1 MGYPEPST
9 IRKCYQSPM
18 IAERN
23 IMENTM
29 NTFTTRF
36 GIESNENPETSSNK
50 RELTTAQ
57 KIGIGVVVGAA
68 AVTVVATAVVQTGKA
83 AKTVSDGVNNVKE
96 KIENHKIDKAVEK
109 VTEIDNLRK
118 RMKAAG
124 CSDEAINAYIA
135 ANYS

>member
-1 MGYPEPST
+1 M
-9 IRKCYQSPM
+9 
-18 IAERN
+18 
-23 IMENTM
+23 
-29 NTFTTRF
+29 FTTRF
-36 GIESNENPETSSNK
+36 GVEANETPETSTNK

-83 AKTVSDGVNNVKE
+83 AKTVSDGVNTVKD
-96 KIENHKIDKAVEK
+96 KIENRKFDKAVEK

-124 CSDEAINAYIA
+124 CSDEAIAAYIA

>member
-1 MGYPEPST
+1 MGYPEPNT

-18 IAERN
+18 ITERN
-23 IMENTM
+23 IMENAM
-29 NTFTTRF
+29 FTTRF
-36 GIESNENPETSSNK
+36 GVEANETPETSTNK

-83 AKTVSDGVNNVKE
+83 AKTVSDGVNTVKD
-96 KIENHKIDKAVEK
+96 KIENRKFDKAVEK

-124 CSDEAINAYIA
+124 CSDEAIAAYIA

>member
-18 IAERN
+18 ITERN
-23 IMENTM
+23 IMENM
-29 NTFTTRF
+29 FTTRF
-36 GIESNENPETSSNK
+36 GVEANENPETSTNK

-83 AKTVSDGVNNVKE
+83 VNTISDGVNDVKE
-96 KIENHKIDKAVEK
+96 KIENHKVNKAVEK

-118 RMKAAG
+118 RMKGAG
-124 CSDEAINAYIA
+124 CSDEAIAAYIA

>member
-1 MGYPEPST
+1 
-9 IRKCYQSPM
+9 
-18 IAERN
+18 
-23 IMENTM
+23 M

-36 GIESNENPETSSNK
+36 GIENNETPETSGNK

>member
-1 MGYPEPST
+1 
-9 IRKCYQSPM
+9 
-18 IAERN
+18 
-23 IMENTM
+23 MENM
-29 NTFTTRF
+29 FTTRF
-36 GIESNENPETSSNK
+36 GVEANETPETSTNK

-83 AKTVSDGVNNVKE
+83 VNTISDGVNDVKE
-96 KIENHKIDKAVEK
+96 KIENHKVNKAVEK
-109 VTEIDNLRK
+109 VTEIDNLRN

-124 CSDEAINAYIA
+124 CSDEAIAAYIA